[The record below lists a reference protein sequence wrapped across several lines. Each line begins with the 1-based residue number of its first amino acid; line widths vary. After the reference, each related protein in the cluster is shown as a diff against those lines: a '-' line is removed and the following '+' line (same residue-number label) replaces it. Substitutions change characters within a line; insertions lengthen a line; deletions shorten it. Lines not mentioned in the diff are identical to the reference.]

1 MQGELNFVPKIL
13 LCGEPADFLS
23 RVGQRPFKIIGRAYI
38 SGEIKSQRFDFV
50 QDNKIF
56 FNDELQDLPA
66 LIKFLQSG
74 AVDFFIFT
82 SQKIF
87 ANFRNNAYKRGYLSN
102 KVITIDEFKTL
113 PLEFFYDV
121 EADLQI
127 FPSLKKLSIKTLL
140 DVDGYFSR
148 GRIFTKLG
156 NDFTEI
162 DGVAEENLLPIREN
176 IYTHVYKNLADVG
189 FKRYDAALIIER
201 PPAEFESL
209 FAMLENFSD
218 TIITFAR
225 VGSGLERYILNT
237 AKNFSKV
244 QGFRNIN
251 GKWFFLTRHTPPENF
266 CNYVVTHK
274 ATPHDGKLPDDYK
287 IIHAG
292 RAIAKDLGYA
302 GDDTGDNISRLNLY
316 INEITALYWI
326 WKNTDHT
333 TLGLSHYRRF
343 FTESNDEKFSYEKIL
358 TRDAALK
365 ILERYD
371 MIISEIFPG
380 GLTQREF
387 VENDCGK
394 NLATFGESILKKY
407 MLQAQPDYLPAFEY
421 VLNSTTLYKCNMFV
435 TRRNIFDAY
444 CKWLFSFYIDATEE
458 ILQSAQLDKITDNRR
473 RLMGYFS
480 ERLMT
485 TWLIKNRLRVK
496 ELKIM
501 QVPEL

>member
-225 VGSGLERYILNT
+225 QGSELER
-237 AKNFSKV
+237 
-244 QGFRNIN
+244 
-251 GKWFFLTRHTPPENF
+251 H
-266 CNYVVTHK
+266 
-274 ATPHDGKLPDDYK
+274 
-287 IIHAG
+287 II
-292 RAIAKDLGYA
+292 
-302 GDDTGDNISRLNLY
+302 DNAN
-316 INEITALYWI
+316 
-326 WKNTDHT
+326 
-333 TLGLSHYRRF
+333 
-343 FTESNDEKFSYEKIL
+343 KFSEVL
-358 TRDAALK
+358 GMR
-365 ILERYD
+365 
-371 MIISEIFPG
+371 G
-380 GLTQREF
+380 G
-387 VENDCGK
+387 
-394 NLATFGESILKKY
+394 A
-407 MLQAQPDYLPAFEY
+407 
-421 VLNSTTLYKCNMFV
+421 V
-435 TRRNIFDAY
+435 T
-444 CKWLFSFYIDATEE
+444 
-458 ILQSAQLDKITDNRR
+458 
-473 RLMGYFS
+473 
-480 ERLMT
+480 
-485 TWLIKNRLRVK
+485 
-496 ELKIM
+496 
-501 QVPEL
+501 